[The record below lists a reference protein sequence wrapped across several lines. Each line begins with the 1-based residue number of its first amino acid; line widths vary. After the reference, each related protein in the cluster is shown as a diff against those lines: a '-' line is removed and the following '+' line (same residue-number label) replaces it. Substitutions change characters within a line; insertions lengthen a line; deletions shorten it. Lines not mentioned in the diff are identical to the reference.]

1 MRYNIL
7 AIIALMLLSGCIQL
21 PIEIDCGLECEDAQP
36 VQQTMLAPDPQPYA
50 PVTEN
55 QVVAPPPTQEKKIE
69 EPVQQSIIASRD
81 WKNLASELANQINN
95 ELISKNYI
103 DKSVYVKP
111 SCSDPTPCDEDAAI
125 FVQAFKDFLI
135 TELVRYG
142 VPTVEAPEPNSVQVA
157 YHARIVR
164 HSQVEKHFFKADTPK
179 FIADEVIITTS
190 ILSDNRYIFRK
201 SGVYTIIDKDFWHYQ
216 DLGGGATRIPVASNA
231 PSIESP
237 AIESPTVEMPIEP
250 RSILEPAPLQMRQN
264 I

>member
-7 AIIALMLLSGCIQL
+7 VIVTLMLLSGCIQL

-36 VQQTMLAPDPQPYA
+36 VQQTMLEPDPQPNYA
-50 PVTEN
+50 QPPQSAANN
-55 QVVAPPPTQEKKIE
+55 QVVPPPQEKQIE
-69 EPVQQSIIASRD
+69 EPVQPSILASQD

-95 ELISKNYI
+95 ELIAKNYI

-111 SCSDPTPCDEDAAI
+111 SCSDPTPCDQDAAI
-125 FVQAFKDFLI
+125 FAQAFKDFLI

-142 VPTVEAPEPNSVQVA
+142 VPTLEVAEQNSVQVA
-157 YHARIVR
+157 YHVQIVR
-164 HSQVEKHFFKADTPK
+164 HSQVEKHFFKPDVPK

-201 SGVYTIIDKDFWHYQ
+201 SGVYSIIDKDFWHYQ
-216 DLGGGATRIPVASNA
+216 DLNGGAARIPVASK
-231 PSIESP
+231 PK
-237 AIESPTVEMPIEP
+237 TLEMQPVP
-250 RSILEPAPLQMRQN
+250 QNILEPAPLQMKQN